1 MSNVWTGLE
10 SIMVMRIVFLMLVA
24 TLSLAAEDLS
34 LYVLGPRDQIRVN
47 ALHVKDLPIEP
58 ITIDA
63 DGSITLPLI
72 GRVDANGLT
81 APKLAS
87 AISRLMK
94 NFILEPDVTVTL
106 VKRRNLPVSILGEVN
121 KPGVHELQE
130 PTRLMEILS
139 LAGGTRDE
147 ASSKLI
153 ITRRIENGTLP
164 LRGARTDSSGQFSI
178 AEVDLEQLVK
188 GSNPEANILIAPN
201 DVLSI
206 PRAELVYVIGEV
218 KKPGGFVLRSHER
231 VRVLQALAK
240 AEGFTVT
247 AGSKNARIMRVKD
260 DKGER
265 EEIPVNLQAM
275 LNGSAEDVQ
284 MQPDDILFVPN
295 NLPKSA
301 ALRGMEAAIQ
311 MATGVVIWR
320 R

>member
-1 MSNVWTGLE
+1 
-10 SIMVMRIVFLMLVA
+10 MVVRVMFVTLVA
-24 TLSLAAEDLS
+24 VLCLSAEELS
-34 LYVLGPRDQIRVN
+34 SYVLGPRDQIRVH
-47 ALHVKDLPIEP
+47 ALHVKDLPLEP
-58 ITIDA
+58 ITIEA

-81 APKLAS
+81 APKFA
-87 AISRLMK
+87 AAVAARMK
-94 NFILEPDVTVTL
+94 SFILEPDVTVTL
-106 VKRRNLPVSILGEVN
+106 VKRRNLPVSVMGEVN
-121 KPGVHELQE
+121 KPGVVELQE
-130 PTRLMEILS
+130 PTRLMEILA

-147 ASSKLI
+147 ASNKLI
-153 ITRRIENGTLP
+153 ITRRMENGVLP
-164 LRGARTDSSGQFSI
+164 LRGARTDLSEQFSI
-178 AEVDLEQLVK
+178 AEVDIEQLLK
-188 GSNPEANILIAPN
+188 GANPEANIMVAPN
-201 DVLSI
+201 DVVSI

-240 AEGFTVT
+240 AEGFTAT
-247 AGSKNARIMRVKD
+247 AGSKNARIMRVRD

-265 EEIPVNLQAM
+265 EEIPVDLQAM
-275 LNGSAEDVQ
+275 LKGLTADLQ

-295 NLPKSA
+295 NVPKSA

>member
-1 MSNVWTGLE
+1 
-10 SIMVMRIVFLMLVA
+10 MVVRVMFVTLVA
-24 TLSLAAEDLS
+24 VLCLPAEELSS
-34 LYVLGPRDQIRVN
+34 YVLGPRDQIRVH
-47 ALHVKDLPIEP
+47 ALHVKDLPLEP
-58 ITIDA
+58 ITIEA

-81 APKLAS
+81 APKFA
-87 AISRLMK
+87 AAVAARMK
-94 NFILEPDVTVTL
+94 SFILEPDVTVTL
-106 VKRRNLPVSILGEVN
+106 VKRRNLPVSVMGEVN
-121 KPGVHELQE
+121 KPGVVELQE
-130 PTRLMEILS
+130 PTRLMEILA

-147 ASSKLI
+147 ASNKLI
-153 ITRRIENGTLP
+153 ITRRMENGVLP
-164 LRGARTDSSGQFSI
+164 LRGARTDLSEQFSI
-178 AEVDLEQLVK
+178 AEVDIEQLLK
-188 GSNPEANILIAPN
+188 GANPEANIMVAPN
-201 DVLSI
+201 DVVSI

-240 AEGFTVT
+240 AEGFTAT
-247 AGSKNARIMRVKD
+247 AGSKNARIMRVRD

-265 EEIPVNLQAM
+265 EEIPVDLQAM
-275 LNGSAEDVQ
+275 LKGLTADLQ

-295 NLPKSA
+295 NVPKSA